1 MSIPHRLTA
10 EHLRELVDYNQDTG
24 EFFWKSEIRLG
35 FHNSVV
41 GHKAGEKAGTARKS
55 DGRNVIRIE
64 GRTYL
69 GYRLAWLWMVGIW
82 PTFEIDHI
90 DCDPTNDRFANLRDE
105 SRRKNQ
111 QNMRKPQKDKR
122 SSSFLG
128 VYANKAGYKK
138 PWRSA
143 ISVGGKQKSLGYFY
157 SESEAYAAYIDAKR
171 LLHEGC
177 TL

>member
-10 EHLRELVDYNQDTG
+10 ERLRELVDYSQDTG

-69 GYRLAWLWMVGIW
+69 GYRLAWLWMVGRW
-82 PTFEIDHI
+82 PVGEIDHI
-90 DCDPTNDRFANLRDE
+90 DGNPVNDRFSNIRE
-105 SRRKNQ
+105 VSRGVNQ
-111 QNMRKPQKDKR
+111 QNLRRPQKQKK
-122 SSSFLG
+122 SSEFLG
-128 VYANKAGYKK
+128 VFANKPGRRH
-138 PWRSA
+138 PWRAS
-143 ISVGGKQKSLGYFY
+143 ICLDKKQIYLGAFMT
-157 SESEAYAAYIDAKR
+157 EREASAAYLEAKR
-171 LLHEGC
+171 ALHAGC